1 MENANFIIEIM
12 DKIELILGIVFL
24 AVALFIW
31 CMVSKDR
38 YGKKGIIYPILFLA
52 FIIFAFAGVLM
63 VCENNIVLGVG
74 LLVPYTV
81 LVVYFADKLFG
92 DNKNN

>member
-1 MENANFIIEIM
+1 MEKSNFIIEII
-12 DKIELILGIVFL
+12 DKIEWTMGIAFL

-38 YGKKGIIYPILFLA
+38 YGKKGIIYPILFLI
-52 FIIFAFAGVLM
+52 FIILAFAGVLI
-63 VCENNIVLGVG
+63 VCEKNIVFGIALI
-74 LLVPYTV
+74 VPYTI

-92 DNKNN
+92 DKKD

>member
-1 MENANFIIEIM
+1 MEKSDFIFEIL
-12 DKIELILGIVFL
+12 DKLELTLGIMFL

-38 YGKKGIIYPILFLA
+38 YGKKGIIYPVLFLA
-52 FIIFAFAGVLM
+52 FIILAFAGILI
-63 VCENNIVLGVG
+63 VCKLNIVWGVV
-74 LLVPYTV
+74 LLIPYTA

-92 DNKNN
+92 DKKNG